1 MIESTSSIPIPAHGG
16 QLRQIAAQ
24 FDIPQEQLIDFS
36 ANIHPNGP
44 PPSML
49 QALREAVSRPEIVR
63 DYPDIEFT
71 DLRNALAAYVQVEP
85 SNVVIGNGVVPLLE
99 ATLRAFSVQSC
110 LLPVPA
116 FSEYRKTLARCA
128 VEIHAFQISS
138 DKDFSIDAEQLMSEA
153 SLRDCDAMLLAN
165 PQNPSGISWMQK
177 DLRKLVRYA
186 SEHNIL
192 VLLDEAFIDYLPE
205 ESLAFLS
212 PSISSL
218 VVFRSLTKFF
228 AIAGLRVAYAVA
240 HAQASSRIQGN
251 VATWPVSTL
260 ACVAACHAVKDV
272 EYSSHAR
279 TANQEELAWLRDR
292 LIGIGLYVYPGV
304 ANYLLIRL
312 PAGIS
317 AVALWRQLI
326 TRHCIVVRCCDNFEG
341 LDGQF
346 IRVCVRRREDNLKFL
361 GALRSL
367 L

>member
-1 MIESTSSIPIPAHGG
+1 MIECISSIPIPMHGG

-24 FDIPQEQLIDFS
+24 FHIPQEQLIDFS

-44 PPSML
+44 PQSAL
-49 QALREAVSRPEIVR
+49 QALKAAVSRSELVR
-63 DYPDIEFT
+63 DYPDIEST
-71 DLRNALAAYVQVEP
+71 DLRKALAAYAQVES
-85 SNVVIGNGVVPLLE
+85 SNIVIGNGMVPLLE
-99 ATLRAFSVQSC
+99 ATLRTFSIRSC

-116 FSEYRKTLARCA
+116 FGEYRKTLARCA
-128 VEIHAFQISS
+128 VEVHAFQVSFA
-138 DKDFSIDAEQLMSEA
+138 KNFHIDAEQLMSEA
-153 SLRDCDAMLLAN
+153 GLYRCDAILLAN
-165 PQNPSGISWMQK
+165 PQNPSGVSWMQK
-177 DLRKLVRYA
+177 DLRELVRYA

-205 ESLAFLS
+205 ESLASLA
-212 PSISSL
+212 PSISGL

-228 AIAGLRVAYAVA
+228 AIAGLRIAYAVA
-240 HAQASSRIQGN
+240 HDQASSRIQGN
-251 VATWPVSTL
+251 VATWPVSAL
-260 ACVAACHAVKDV
+260 ACEAACHAVTDV

-279 TANQEELAWLRDR
+279 TANQQELAWLRDH
-292 LIGIGLYVYPGV
+292 LVGIGLYVYPGT

-346 IRVCVRRREDNLKFL
+346 IRVCVRRREDNLKL
-361 GALRSL
+361 LRALMSFA
-367 L
+367 